1 MLRYLLVKEN
11 CLLLQLDWCSQIVS
25 SGVLSGEVLTICV
38 VLRWNWSACR
48 CIFVFH
54 VAFVFWERSQFLFR
68 NNRQGVGVVG
78 KDIFSGR
85 TISSAFF
92 EHFCFGRLDEF
103 TVFYAVRPPL
113 TFLLK
118 TLHCSYVNCNGFH
131 KRERLFMIMVQQVPK
146 RWNISLNL
154 SEYVLQLS
162 TRWWELSFASA
173 ATKSNIPNSD
183 SSKLSRIWQRN
194 RETLFHKSFLFWAW
208 TMFYLR
214 VFSIGIHRIYKTI
227 KTTSFI
233 VFSSSGNGRALVC
246 KLCMSSL

>member
-1 MLRYLLVKEN
+1 ML
-11 CLLLQLDWCSQIVS
+11 
-25 SGVLSGEVLTICV
+25 

-48 CIFVFH
+48 CIIVFH
-54 VAFVFWERSQFLFR
+54 VGKVFWERSQFLFR
-68 NNRQGVGVVG
+68 NNRQGVSVVG
-78 KDIFSGR
+78 RNIFSGR

-92 EHFCFGRLDEF
+92 EHFCLGRLDEF
-103 TVFYAVRPPL
+103 TIFYALPPPL

-118 TLHCSYVNCNGFH
+118 TLHCSCVNCNGFH
-131 KRERLFMIMVQQVPK
+131 KSERLLMIMVQQVPK

-162 TRWWELSFASA
+162 TPWWELSFASA
-173 ATKSNIPNSD
+173 ATKSNIPNFGG
-183 SSKLSRIWQRN
+183 SKLSRIWQTN
-194 RETLFHKSFLFWAW
+194 RETLFRKSFLFWAW

-214 VFSIGIHRIYKTI
+214 GFSNGIHRIYKTI

-233 VFSSSGNGRALVC
+233 IFSWSGNDRVLVC